1 MKNVHP
7 FIWILAAILL
17 WGMWQIGLAIF
28 TNHPIK
34 NYPPKGTHIIAL
46 GDSLIVGVGAENPEK
61 GFIPVLAKR
70 LNITIINKGISGDTT
85 HDALLRLSKD
95 VLDEKPDIVILLV
108 GGNDILKQVP
118 KEETF
123 VNLRSIIAR
132 IQSRGAIVLLLGI
145 RGGLLT
151 DQYDDDFAA
160 LAKATGSLYVPNV
173 LLGLIGNNALM
184 SDEIHPNDRGY
195 ERIVDRV
202 APVLEGLIVA
212 VPKTPATE

>member
-1 MKNVHP
+1 MKQVRP
-7 FIWILAAILL
+7 FIFIFAAIIFL
-17 WGMWQIGLAIF
+17 GMWQIASLVLEH
-28 TNHPIK
+28 HPIK
-34 NYPPKGTHIIAL
+34 NYPPKGEHIVAF
-46 GDSLIVGVGAENPEK
+46 GDSLIVGIGAGSREK
-61 GFIPVLAKR
+61 GFIPMLAKR
-70 LNITIINKGISGDTT
+70 LNITIINKGVSGDTT
-85 HDALLRLSKD
+85 YDALFRLSKD
-95 VLDEKPDIVILLV
+95 VLDEKPDIVILLL

-123 VNLRSIIAR
+123 VNLHSIITR

-151 DQYDDDFAA
+151 DQYDDDFAT

-173 LLGLIGNNALM
+173 LLGLIGNSALM
-184 SDEIHPNDRGY
+184 SDEVHPNDKGY

-212 VPKTPATE
+212 VPKTSATE